1 MQLVLVFSTTG
12 NPGHLDKRGSGQ
24 GLCFPTP
31 CGSVDALWGQ
41 GAGSKVCEV
50 TLDLGSK
57 SQKLQVRP
65 KICRIIVSDA
75 LQPKENAGCLLLV
88 AVFCRYNSSS

>member
-1 MQLVLVFSTTG
+1 MQLVLIFSTTG

-31 CGSVDALWGQ
+31 WGCVDALWGQ
-41 GAGSKVCEV
+41 DAGSEVCEV
-50 TLDLGSK
+50 TLGLGSK

-65 KICRIIVSDA
+65 KVYRIIVSDA
-75 LQPKENAGCLLLV
+75 L
-88 AVFCRYNSSS
+88 

>member
-41 GAGSKVCEV
+41 AAGSEICEV
-50 TLDLGSK
+50 TQFGQQVPEAAGK
-57 SQKLQVRP
+57 TQNLQDNCV
-65 KICRIIVSDA
+65 
-75 LQPKENAGCLLLV
+75 
-88 AVFCRYNSSS
+88 